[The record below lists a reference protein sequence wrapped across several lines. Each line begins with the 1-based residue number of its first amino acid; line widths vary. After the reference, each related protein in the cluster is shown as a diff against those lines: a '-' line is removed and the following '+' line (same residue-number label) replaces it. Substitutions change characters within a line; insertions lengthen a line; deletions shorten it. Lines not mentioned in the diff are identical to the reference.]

1 MTPAPPDRPD
11 FPEPPDEPDAA
22 DLRAAFAAVARDIT
36 PGPVP
41 LAEVRRRGLALRR
54 RRTVAL
60 AALTVLSVSGAAAVA
75 GLALS
80 AGPPEV
86 TAASLPA
93 APSAAPSTAPAPA
106 APLPP
111 PVRVVRPGERVAA
124 GKGWTVWLTAEGKHW
139 SGPDG
144 YTNARSVTDGNIALS
159 EPGVSYQREGGRE
172 GVLHSG
178 LYYGTRSAGRV
189 ELREADGRTVL
200 ATLLEL
206 PGRPGWGVWYAYTA
220 PSAHDLRDPGSVT
233 DPRDQ
238 GGLADVLLYDRS
250 GRLLSQLPGDPS
262 RTVSE
267 APPTG
272 R

>member
-1 MTPAPPDRPD
+1 MTPEPD
-11 FPEPPDEPDAA
+11 DEPDDELDGELEA
-22 DLRAAFAAVARDIT
+22 DAELRAAFAAVAHDIT

-54 RRTVAL
+54 RRAVALVAL
-60 AALTVLSVSGAAAVA
+60 AVLSASGAAAVA
-75 GLALS
+75 GLAPP
-80 AGPPEV
+80 AGPEV
-86 TAASLPA
+86 TAAPPITPLPA
-93 APSAAPSTAPAPA
+93 ATSTTPAPLAPA

-111 PVRVVRPGERVAA
+111 PVRMVRPGERVAA

-144 YTNARSVTDGNIALS
+144 YANTRSVTDGNIALS
-159 EPGVSYQREGGRE
+159 EPGISYQREGGRE

-189 ELREADGRTVL
+189 ELRDPDGRTIL

-206 PGRPGWGVWYAYTA
+206 PGRPGWGVWYAYTP
-220 PSAHDLRDPGSVT
+220 PSARDLRDPGDVP
-233 DPRDQ
+233 DPRRDQ
-238 GGLADVLLYDRS
+238 EGLSDVSLYDRA
-250 GRLLSQLPGDPS
+250 GRRLAELPGIPP

-267 APPTG
+267 P
-272 R
+272 

>member
-1 MTPAPPDRPD
+1 M
-11 FPEPPDEPDAA
+11 
-22 DLRAAFAAVARDIT
+22 
-36 PGPVP
+36 
-41 LAEVRRRGLALRR
+41 
-54 RRTVAL
+54 
-60 AALTVLSVSGAAAVA
+60 
-75 GLALS
+75 
-80 AGPPEV
+80 
-86 TAASLPA
+86 
-93 APSAAPSTAPAPA
+93 
-106 APLPP
+106 
-111 PVRVVRPGERVAA
+111 
-124 GKGWTVWLTAEGKHW
+124 WLTAEGKHW

-189 ELREADGRTVL
+189 ELREADGRTVP

-206 PGRPGWGVWYAYTA
+206 PGRPGWGVWYAYTP
-220 PSAHDLRDPGSVT
+220 PSAYDLRDPGSVT

-267 APPTG
+267 PSATG

>member
-1 MTPAPPDRPD
+1 MTPVPPAPPD
-11 FPEPPDEPDAA
+11 FPEPTDEPDAA
-22 DLRAAFAAVARDIT
+22 GLRAAFAAVARDIA

-60 AALTVLSVSGAAAVA
+60 AALAVLSVSGAAAVA

-80 AGPPEV
+80 AGPEV
-86 TAASLPA
+86 TAATLPV
-93 APSAAPSTAPAPA
+93 APTTSPTPA

-139 SGPDG
+139 TGPDG
-144 YTNARSVTDGNIALS
+144 YANARSVTDGNIALS
-159 EPGVSYQREGGRE
+159 QPGVSYQREGGRE

-178 LYYGTRSAGRV
+178 LYYGTRAAGRV

-220 PSAHDLRDPGSVT
+220 PSAHDLRDPDSVT
-233 DPRDQ
+233 DPRGG
-238 GGLADVLLYDRS
+238 GGLADVLLYDRA
-250 GRLLSQLPGDPS
+250 GRLLSRLPGDPS

-267 APPTG
+267 RPGTG